1 GIGHVGERNR
11 DATQLVELLA
21 EAPDL
26 LGKRANEAL
35 QPVAEGR
42 GEAVTGLVM
51 MLIGE
56 NSREVVGRVKE
67 RLEEIQTTMPEGV
80 KLEVTYDRS
89 ALIGKPLPEFA
100 LPAALPGQPGLARK
114 DMADG
119 KVRVLN
125 IFASWCVP
133 CAVEAPQL
141 AELRAKG
148 VDVVGVAIRDRPE
161 DLAAFLARHGNPFS
175 RIGADNLSA
184 IQFALGSSG
193 VPESFV
199 IDGKGVIR
207 YQHIGEIRP
216 EQVPLIL
223 EKVREAGE

>member
-1 GIGHVGERNR
+1 MTEPAVPRKSSPWLLWLPVIVFAGFIAVVAYNLRNP
-11 DATQLVELLA
+11 A
-21 EAPDL
+21 E
-26 LGKRANEAL
+26 
-35 QPVAEGR
+35 
-42 GEAVTGLVM
+42 
-51 MLIGE
+51 
-56 NSREVVGRVKE
+56 REV
-67 RLEEIQTTMPEGV
+67 
-80 KLEVTYDRS
+80 RS

-175 RIGADNLSA
+175 RIGADNLSS

-216 EQVPLIL
+216 EHVPMLL
-223 EKVREAGE
+223 ARLREAGE